1 MKIDLD
7 KIKKNLTDK
16 KNIEYL
22 EKVISDLKE
31 ENQKLI
37 EQGDREFQ
45 KKVDEIDNL
54 KNDIINVLNDNDMNI
69 DIDII
74 NDNKVKVPK
83 YLAFRRRFFNS
94 YKKSSLY

>member
-1 MKIDLD
+1 MSSSRRNSKNIVTRPLIKKVSELKIDLD

-45 KKVDEIDNL
+45 KKVDEIDN
-54 KNDIINVLNDNDMNI
+54 V
-69 DIDII
+69 
-74 NDNKVKVPK
+74 
-83 YLAFRRRFFNS
+83 
-94 YKKSSLY
+94 